1 MEKDY
6 TTKIKLVK
14 ILEILRTESDETRP
28 MPTNALI
35 ARLAE
40 FGINCTRQTLYADIK
55 VLNDFGY
62 EILCN
67 RSTSNEYYVAD
78 RKFDMPEIRILLDAV
93 QAASFIT
100 PQKTEVLVDKIAALG
115 GPNRAEIL
123 KNNIMRYNTTK
134 HTNEDIYYVVNEL
147 EQAIIS
153 GKKVSFYYF
162 DYDENKEKVY
172 RKNKKRYVENP
183 YATIFSDDNYY
194 LLAYNDKYKHAV
206 HYRVDRMEDVR
217 LCDEDITAAE
227 IDVKK
232 HKKEL
237 FGMYSGEEVRVRIEA
252 DKSLLDVIFDRF
264 GEDIAIKPVD
274 GGKVVFKTE
283 VQLSPRFIAWVCS
296 FGDKMKVLS
305 PKRVVGEIV
314 DNLHKVTSLYE

>member
-6 TTKIKLVK
+6 TTKVKLVK
-14 ILEILRTESDETRP
+14 LLEILRMESDETKP
-28 MPTNALI
+28 ISTNAI
-35 ARLAE
+35 IRRLAD
-40 FGINCTRQTLYADIK
+40 FGIKCTRQTVYADIK

-62 EILCN
+62 EIMCVK
-67 RSTSNEYYVAD
+67 SVSNEYYIAD
-78 RKFDMPEIRILLDAV
+78 RNFAMPEIRILLDAV

-100 PQKTEVLVDKIAALG
+100 PKKTEVLVDKIAALG

-147 EQAIIS
+147 EQAIIQ

-162 DYDENKEKVY
+162 DYDVKKKKIY

-194 LLAYNDKYKHAV
+194 LLAYSDKYKHVV

-217 LCDEDITAAE
+217 LCEEDITAAE

-237 FGMYSGEEVRVRIEA
+237 FGMYSGDEVRVRIEA

-264 GEDIAIKPVD
+264 GEDVDIKPVD
-274 GGKVVFKTE
+274 GGKVVFKAD

-296 FGDKMKVLS
+296 FGGKMKVLS
-305 PKRVVGEIV
+305 PKRVVEEIIK
-314 DNLHKVTSLYE
+314 NLNTLTKLYK

>member
-6 TTKIKLVK
+6 TTKVKLVK
-14 ILEILRTESDETRP
+14 LLEILRLESDETKP
-28 MPTNALI
+28 ISTNAI
-35 ARLAE
+35 IRRLAD
-40 FGINCTRQTLYADIK
+40 FGIKCTRQTVYADIK

-62 EILCN
+62 EIMCVK
-67 RSTSNEYYVAD
+67 SVSNEYYIAD
-78 RKFDMPEIRILLDAV
+78 RNFAMPEIRILLDAV

-100 PQKTEVLVDKIAALG
+100 PKKTEVLVDKIAALG

-147 EQAIIS
+147 EQAIIQ

-162 DYDENKEKVY
+162 DYDVKKKKIY

-194 LLAYNDKYKHAV
+194 LLAYSDKYKHVV

-217 LCDEDITAAE
+217 LCEEDITAAE

-237 FGMYSGEEVRVRIEA
+237 FGMYSGDEVRVRIEA

-264 GEDIAIKPVD
+264 GEDVDIKPVD
-274 GGKVVFKTE
+274 GGKVVFKAD

-296 FGDKMKVLS
+296 FGGKMKVLS
-305 PKRVVGEIV
+305 PKRVVEEIIK
-314 DNLHKVTSLYE
+314 NLNTLTKLYK